1 MPVFAFP
8 LAFIGL
14 IAVPALIAI
23 YFLRSRAREQRVSSL
38 LLWLHERQMWDGGQ
52 RVHRLQTPLL
62 FFLELLAIILLV
74 TAAAGPKLRAGEGGR
89 PLVVVLDDSF
99 SMLAGNEESPRNRAV
114 RAIERELGSNRYEPV
129 RFVLAG
135 ETPQVLGE
143 GSVVEELLRGW
154 KCAAPAAKMEEAIAL
169 AFELGRSRARVLA
182 VTDRPP
188 SDAISDSRLQWWAFG
203 SARPNVALVNA
214 ARTTRDNEDRV
225 LMEIANLSSQPTSTT
240 LTIESINLAGN
251 TNQHPVI
258 AIRNPQSFSLGANET
273 RRLVLTFKSG
283 APALRARL
291 IGDALD
297 VDNQIVLLPESER
310 LVRVDMRLRDAA
322 LRAVIERALQSMQ
335 GVLLAADRPELVI
348 TDGETKIEDQDAWTL
363 RIISEK
369 DAASFL
375 GPFVVDRAH
384 PLSDGL
390 SLGGVVWGSGRGEQL
405 PGLPIITAGNVP
417 LLSDVE
423 RLGRHELRL
432 RLRPDL
438 STLQETP
445 NWPILIWNLINW
457 RALST
462 PGLEPANVRLGSDA
476 TLKVPAGVESVS
488 VTDPLRRTTELPAR
502 EKVVTIKA
510 ETIGVYQVEA
520 SRNRY
525 SFAANAL
532 QREESDL
539 TRAASGRWGDWAN
552 ATELQWEYRSI
563 GWLLLLL
570 AITVL
575 AIHALVV
582 KRFTTKNTKDFK
594 NHKEDRRYVSFE

>member
-23 YFLRSRAREQRVSSL
+23 YFLRSRAREHRVSSL
-38 LLWLHERQMWDGGQ
+38 LLWLSEEQMWDSGQ

-74 TAAAGPKLRAGEGGR
+74 TAAAGPKLRAGAGAR
-89 PLVVVLDDSF
+89 PLVIVLDDSF
-99 SMLAGNEESPRNRAV
+99 SMLAGDDESPRNRAA
-114 RAIERELGSNRYEPV
+114 RAIERELESNRYDPV

-135 ETPQVLGE
+135 EAPQVLGE
-143 GSVVEELLRGW
+143 GKAVEELLRGW
-154 KCAAPAAKMEEAIAL
+154 KCAAPAARMEEAIAL
-169 AFELGRSRARVLA
+169 AFELGPSRARVLA

-203 SARPNVALVNA
+203 SSRPNVAFVNG
-214 ARTTRDNEDRV
+214 ARTTRDKEDRV
-225 LMEIANLSSQPTSTT
+225 LLEIANLSTSSISTT
-240 LTIESINLAGN
+240 LTIESTNLAGS
-251 TNQHPVI
+251 T
-258 AIRNPQSFSLGANET
+258 NPQSTAISGSNPQSISLGANET
-273 RRLVLTFKSG
+273 RRLALTFKSG

-291 IGDALD
+291 SGDALD
-297 VDNQIVLLPESER
+297 VDNKIVLLPESER
-310 LVRVDMRLRDAA
+310 LVRVDLRLREAA
-322 LRAVIERALQSMQ
+322 LRAIIERALQSIQ
-335 GVLLAADRPELVI
+335 GVLLVTDRPELVI
-348 TDGETKIEDQDAWTL
+348 TDAESKIEETWTL
-363 RIISEK
+363 QIISEK

-384 PLSDGL
+384 PLSEGL

-405 PGLPIITAGNVP
+405 PGSPIITAGNVP

-457 RALST
+457 RALSA
-462 PGLEPANVRLGSDA
+462 PGLERTNVRLGSDA
-476 TLKVPAGVESVS
+476 MLRVPAGVESVK
-488 VTDPLRRTTELPAR
+488 VTDPLGKTTELPAR
-502 EKVVTIKA
+502 EKAVTIKA
-510 ETIGVYQVEA
+510 ETMGVYEIDA
-520 SRNRY
+520 SQNRY

-532 QREESDL
+532 QREESNL
-539 TRAASGRWGDWAN
+539 TGAASGHWGNWAN
-552 ATELQWEYRSI
+552 ATELQWEYRNI
-563 GWLLLLL
+563 GWLFLLL
-570 AITVL
+570 AMVVL
-575 AIHALVV
+575 AIHAWLVA
-582 KRFTTKNTKDFK
+582 
-594 NHKEDRRYVSFE
+594 SFANFVAAKKS

>member
-74 TAAAGPKLRAGEGGR
+74 TAAAGPRLRAGEGAR
-89 PLVVVLDDSF
+89 PLVIVLDDSF
-99 SMLAGNEESPRNRAV
+99 SMLAGDQESPRSRAA
-114 RAIERELGSNRYEPV
+114 RAIERELGSNRYEAV

-143 GSVVEELLRGW
+143 GIAAEELLRRW
-154 KCAAPAAKMEEAIAL
+154 KCAAPAARMEEAIAL

-188 SDAISDSRLQWWAFG
+188 SDAIKDSRLQWWAFG
-203 SARPNVALVNA
+203 SSRPNAAFVNA

-225 LMEIANLSSQPTSTT
+225 LLEIANLSTSSIATT
-240 LTIESINLAGN
+240 LTIESINLSGDLSGSLSETA
-251 TNQHPVI
+251 
-258 AIRNPQSFSLGANET
+258 NPQPAMTSGNSKPQSISLGANET
-273 RRLVLTFKSG
+273 RRLVLTFKTG
-283 APALRARL
+283 APPLRARL
-291 IGDALD
+291 SGDALD
-297 VDNQIVLLPESER
+297 VDNEIVLLPENER
-310 LVRVDMRLRDAA
+310 LVRVDLRLRDAV
-322 LRAVIERALQSMQ
+322 LRAAIERALKSMQ
-335 GVLLAADRPELVI
+335 GVSLTAGRPELVI
-348 TDGETKIEDQDAWTL
+348 ADAETRIEDQETWTL
-363 RIISEK
+363 QIISEN

-384 PLSDGL
+384 PLSEGL

-405 PGLPIITAGNVP
+405 PGSPIITAGNIP
-417 LLSDVE
+417 LLSDLE

-457 RALST
+457 RALSA
-462 PGLEPANVRLGSDA
+462 PGLERTNVRLGSDA
-476 TLKVPAGVESVS
+476 MLRVPAGVESVK
-488 VTDPLRRTTELPAR
+488 VTDPVRKTTELPAR
-502 EKVVTIKA
+502 EKAVTIKA
-510 ETIGVYQVEA
+510 DTIGVYQVEA
-520 SRNRY
+520 NQNGF

-532 QREESDL
+532 RREESDL
-539 TRAASGRWGDWAN
+539 TGAASGRWGDWAN
-552 ATELQWEYRSI
+552 ATEFQWEYRNI

-570 AITVL
+570 AMAVL
-575 AIHALVV
+575 AIHAWLVARFANVATSAV
-582 KRFTTKNTKDFK
+582 KK
-594 NHKEDRRYVSFE
+594 S

>member
-62 FFLELLAIILLV
+62 FFLELFALILLV
-74 TAAAGPKLRAGEGGR
+74 TAAAGPKLKAGEGGR
-89 PLVVVLDDSF
+89 PLVIVLDDSF

-114 RAIERELGSNRYEPV
+114 RAIEKELGSNRYEPV

-143 GSVVEELLRGW
+143 GRVVEELLRGW

-182 VTDRPP
+182 VTDRQP

-203 SARPNVALVNA
+203 SARPNVAFVNA

-225 LMEIANLSSQPTSTT
+225 LLEIANLSTSSISTT
-240 LTIESINLAGN
+240 LTIESISLPG
-251 TNQHPVI
+251 TT
-258 AIRNPQSFSLGANET
+258 NPQSASISSSNPQSISLGANET

-283 APALRARL
+283 APPLRASL
-291 IGDALD
+291 SGDALD
-297 VDNQIVLLPESER
+297 ADNEIVLLPESER
-310 LVRVDMRLRDAA
+310 LVRVYMRLRDAA

-348 TDGETKIEDQDAWTL
+348 TDAEAKIEDQDAWTL

-390 SLGGVVWGSGRGEQL
+390 SLGGAVWGSGRGEQL
-405 PGLPIITAGNVP
+405 PGSPIITAGNVP

-457 RALST
+457 RALSM
-462 PGLEPANVRLGSDA
+462 PGLERANVRLGSDA
-476 TLKVPAGVESVS
+476 TLKVPPGVESVK

-502 EKVVTIKA
+502 EKAVTIKA

-552 ATELQWEYRSI
+552 ATELQWEYRNI

-570 AITVL
+570 AMTVL
-575 AIHALVV
+575 AIHALLV
-582 KRFTTKNTKDFK
+582 KRFTTKTTRDIK
-594 NHKEDRRYVSFE
+594 NHKRR

>member
-1 MPVFAFP
+1 LMPVFAFP

-52 RVHRLQTPLL
+52 QVHRLQTPLL
-62 FFLELLAIILLV
+62 FFLELFAIILLV

-89 PLVVVLDDSF
+89 PLVIVLDDSF
-99 SMLAGNEESPRNRAV
+99 SMLAGNEESPRNRAA
-114 RAIERELGSNRYEPV
+114 RAIEKELGSNRYEPV

-143 GSVVEELLRGW
+143 GRVVEELLRGW

-188 SDAISDSRLQWWAFG
+188 SDAVSDSRLQWWAFG
-203 SARPNVALVNA
+203 SSRPNVAFVNA

-225 LMEIANLSSQPTSTT
+225 LLEIASLSSQPTSTT

-258 AIRNPQSFSLGANET
+258 TIRNPQSFSLGANET

-283 APALRARL
+283 APPFRASL
-291 IGDALD
+291 SGDALN
-297 VDNQIVLLPESER
+297 VDNEIVLLPESER

-348 TDGETKIEDQDAWTL
+348 IDAEAKIEDQDAWTL

-384 PLSDGL
+384 PLSEGL

-405 PGLPIITAGNVP
+405 PGSPIITAGNVP

-457 RALST
+457 RALSM
-462 PGLEPANVRLGSDA
+462 PGLERANVRLGSDA
-476 TLKVPAGVESVS
+476 TLKVPPGVEAVK

-502 EKVVTIKA
+502 EKAVTIKA

-525 SFAANAL
+525 SFAANTL

-563 GWLLLLL
+563 GWFLLLL
-570 AITVL
+570 AMIVL
-575 AIHALVV
+575 AIHALLV
-582 KRFTTKNTKDFK
+582 KRFTTKPTRDIKT
-594 NHKEDRRYVSFE
+594 HKRR

>member
-23 YFLRSRAREQRVSSL
+23 YFLRSRAHERKVSSL

-52 RVHRLQTPLL
+52 QVRRLQTPLL

-74 TAAAGPKLRAGEGGR
+74 TAAAGPKLRAGGGAR
-89 PLVVVLDDSF
+89 PLVIVLDDSF
-99 SMLAGNEESPRNRAV
+99 SMLAGDEESPRNRAA
-114 RAIERELGSNRYEPV
+114 RAIERELESDRYEPV

-135 ETPQVLGE
+135 EAPQVLGE
-143 GSVVEELLRGW
+143 GNALEELLKGW
-154 KCAAPAAKMEEAIAL
+154 RCAAPSARMEEAIAL

-182 VTDRPP
+182 VTDHPP
-188 SDAISDSRLQWWAFG
+188 SDALNDSRLQWWAFG
-203 SARPNVALVNA
+203 SSRPNVAFVNA

-225 LMEIANLSSQPTSTT
+225 LMEIANLSSQPASTT
-240 LTIESINLAGN
+240 LTTESIGAPETPAMTSGN
-251 TNQHPVI
+251 SK
-258 AIRNPQSFSLGANET
+258 PQSISLGANET
-273 RRLVLTFKSG
+273 RRLVLTFKTG
-283 APALRARL
+283 APPLRARL
-291 IGDALD
+291 SGDALD
-297 VDNQIVLLPESER
+297 VDNEIVLLPENER
-310 LVRVDMRLRDAA
+310 LVRVDLRLRDAA
-322 LRAVIERALQSMQ
+322 LRAVIERALQSLQ
-335 GVLLAADRPELVI
+335 GVLLATDRPELVI
-348 TDGETKIEDQDAWTL
+348 TDAETKIEETWTL
-363 RIISEK
+363 QIISEK

-384 PLSDGL
+384 PLSEGL

-405 PGLPIITAGNVP
+405 PGSPIITAGNIP

-457 RALST
+457 RALSA
-462 PGLEPANVRLGSDA
+462 PGLERTNVRLGSDA
-476 TLKVPAGVESVS
+476 TLGVPAGVESVK
-488 VTDPLRRTTELPAR
+488 VTDPLRKTTELPAR
-502 EKVVTIKA
+502 EKAVTIKT
-510 ETIGVYQVEA
+510 ETIGVYQIEA
-520 SRNRY
+520 NQNRY

-539 TRAASGRWGDWAN
+539 TGAASGRWGDWAN
-552 ATELQWEYRSI
+552 ATELQWEYRNI
-563 GWLLLLL
+563 GWLFLLL
-570 AITVL
+570 AMAVL
-575 AIHALVV
+575 AIHAWLVA
-582 KRFTTKNTKDFK
+582 RFTTKNTNDIKK
-594 NHKEDRRYVSFE
+594 HKRRYVSFE

>member
-52 RVHRLQTPLL
+52 QVHRLQTPLL
-62 FFLELLAIILLV
+62 FFLELFAIILLV

-89 PLVVVLDDSF
+89 PLVIVLDDSF
-99 SMLAGNEESPRNRAV
+99 SMLAGNEESPRNRAA
-114 RAIERELGSNRYEPV
+114 RAIEKELGSNRYEPV

-143 GSVVEELLRGW
+143 GRVVEELLRGW

-188 SDAISDSRLQWWAFG
+188 SDAVSDSRLQWWAFG
-203 SARPNVALVNA
+203 SSRPNVAFVNA

-225 LMEIANLSSQPTSTT
+225 LLEIASLSSQPTSTT

-258 AIRNPQSFSLGANET
+258 TIRNPQSFSLGANET

-283 APALRARL
+283 APPLRASL
-291 IGDALD
+291 SGDALN
-297 VDNQIVLLPESER
+297 VDNEIVLLPESER

-348 TDGETKIEDQDAWTL
+348 IDAEAKIEDQDAWTL

-384 PLSDGL
+384 PLSEGL

-405 PGLPIITAGNVP
+405 PGSPIITAGNVP

-457 RALST
+457 RALSM
-462 PGLEPANVRLGSDA
+462 PGLERANVRLGSDA
-476 TLKVPAGVESVS
+476 TLKVPPGVEAVK

-502 EKVVTIKA
+502 EKAVTIKA

-525 SFAANAL
+525 SFAANTL

-563 GWLLLLL
+563 GWFLLLL
-570 AITVL
+570 AMIVL
-575 AIHALVV
+575 AIHALLV
-582 KRFTTKNTKDFK
+582 KRFTTKPTRDIKT
-594 NHKEDRRYVSFE
+594 HKRR

>member
-23 YFLRSRAREQRVSSL
+23 YFLRSRAHERKVSSL

-52 RVHRLQTPLL
+52 QVRRLQTPLL

-74 TAAAGPKLRAGEGGR
+74 TAAAGPKLRAGGGAR
-89 PLVVVLDDSF
+89 PLVIVLDDSF
-99 SMLAGNEESPRNRAV
+99 SMLAGDEESPRNRAA
-114 RAIERELGSNRYEPV
+114 RAIERELESDRYEPV

-135 ETPQVLGE
+135 EAPQVLGE
-143 GSVVEELLRGW
+143 GNALEELLKGW
-154 KCAAPAAKMEEAIAL
+154 RCAAPSARMEEAIAL

-182 VTDRPP
+182 VTDHPP
-188 SDAISDSRLQWWAFG
+188 SDALNDSRLQWWAFG
-203 SARPNVALVNA
+203 SSRPNVAFVNA

-225 LMEIANLSSQPTSTT
+225 LMEIANLSSQPASTT
-240 LTIESINLAGN
+240 LTTESIGAPET
-251 TNQHPVI
+251 TNPQSAV
-258 AIRNPQSFSLGANET
+258 RNPQSISLAANET
-273 RRLVLTFKSG
+273 RRLVLTLKSG
-283 APALRARL
+283 APGLRARL
-291 IGDALD
+291 SGDPLD
-297 VDNQIVLLPESER
+297 VDNEIVLLPESER
-310 LVRVDMRLRDAA
+310 LVRVDLRLRDAA
-322 LRAVIERALQSMQ
+322 LRAVIERALQSLQ
-335 GVLLAADRPELVI
+335 GVLLATDRPELVI
-348 TDGETKIEDQDAWTL
+348 TDAETKIEETWTL
-363 RIISEK
+363 QIISEK

-384 PLSDGL
+384 PLSEGL

-405 PGLPIITAGNVP
+405 PGSPIITAGNIP

-457 RALST
+457 RALSA
-462 PGLEPANVRLGSDA
+462 PGLERTNVRLGSDA
-476 TLKVPAGVESVS
+476 TLGVPAGVESVK
-488 VTDPLRRTTELPAR
+488 VTDPLRKTTELPAR
-502 EKVVTIKA
+502 EKAVTIKT
-510 ETIGVYQVEA
+510 ETIGVYQIEA
-520 SRNRY
+520 NQNRY

-539 TRAASGRWGDWAN
+539 TGAASGRWGDWAN
-552 ATELQWEYRSI
+552 ATELQWEYRNI
-563 GWLLLLL
+563 GWLFLLL
-570 AITVL
+570 AMAVL
-575 AIHALVV
+575 AIHAWLVA
-582 KRFTTKNTKDFK
+582 RFTTKNTNDIKK
-594 NHKEDRRYVSFE
+594 HKRRYVSFE

>member
-1 MPVFAFP
+1 MPIFSFP

-74 TAAAGPKLRAGEGGR
+74 TAAAGPKLRAGEGRR
-89 PLVVVLDDSF
+89 PLVIVLDDSF
-99 SMLAGNEESPRNRAV
+99 SMLAGNEESARFRAA
-114 RAIERELGSNRYEPV
+114 RAIEKELGSNRYEPV

-143 GSVVEELLRGW
+143 AIAVEELLRGW
-154 KCAAPAAKMEEAIAL
+154 KCAAPAARMEEAIAL
-169 AFELGRSRARVLA
+169 AFELGRTRARVLA
-182 VTDRPP
+182 VTDHPP
-188 SDAISDSRLQWWAFG
+188 SDAVSDSRVQWWSFG
-203 SARPNVALVNA
+203 SSRPNVAFVNA

-225 LMEIANLSSQPTSTT
+225 LLEIANLSTSSISTT
-240 LTIESINLAGN
+240 LTIESISPSGSLPGAASQQPAMASGN
-251 TNQHPVI
+251 SK
-258 AIRNPQSFSLGANET
+258 PQSISLGANET

-291 IGDALD
+291 SGDALD
-297 VDNQIVLLPESER
+297 VDNEIVLLPENEK
-310 LVRVDMRLRDAA
+310 LVRVDLRLRDAA

-335 GVLLAADRPELVI
+335 GVMLATDRTELVI
-348 TDGETKIEDQDAWTL
+348 ADAESKIEDQETWIL
-363 RIISEK
+363 QIISEK

-384 PLSDGL
+384 PLSEGL

-405 PGLPIITAGNVP
+405 PGSPIITAGNVP

-445 NWPILIWNLINW
+445 NWPVLIWNLINW
-457 RALST
+457 RALSA
-462 PGLEPANVRLGSDA
+462 PGLERTNVRLGSDA
-476 TLKVPAGVESVS
+476 TLRVPAGVESVK
-488 VTDPLRRTTELPAR
+488 VTDPVRRTAELPAR
-502 EKVVTIKA
+502 EKTVTIKA

-520 SRNRY
+520 DQNRY

-539 TRAASGRWGDWAN
+539 TGAASGRWGDWAN
-552 ATELQWEYRSI
+552 ATEFQWEYRNI

-570 AITVL
+570 AMAVL
-575 AIHALVV
+575 ACHAWLVV
-582 KRFTTKNTKDFK
+582 RIKN
-594 NHKEDRRYVSFE
+594 

>member
-1 MPVFAFP
+1 LIPVFAFP

-23 YFLRSRAREQRVSSL
+23 YFLRSRARERRVSSL
-38 LLWLHERQMWDGGQ
+38 LLWLQERQMWDGGQ

-62 FFLELLAIILLV
+62 FFLELLAILLLV

-89 PLVVVLDDSF
+89 PLVIVLDDSF
-99 SMLAGNEESPRNRAV
+99 SMLAGNEVSPRNSAA
-114 RAIERELGSNRYEPV
+114 RAIEKELASNRYEPV

-135 ETPQVLGE
+135 EAPQVLGE
-143 GSVVEELLRGW
+143 GKAVEELLRGW
-154 KCAAPAAKMEEAIAL
+154 KCAAPAARMEEAIAL

-182 VTDRPP
+182 ITDHPP
-188 SDAISDSRLQWWAFG
+188 ADAISDSRLQWWAFG
-203 SARPNVALVNA
+203 SSRPNVAFINA
-214 ARTTRDNEDRV
+214 ARTTRDNEDRL

-240 LTIESINLAGN
+240 LTIVSINLAGN
-251 TNQHPVI
+251 NNPQSASI
-258 AIRNPQSFSLGANET
+258 SSSNPQSFLLGANET

-283 APALRARL
+283 APALRASL
-291 IGDALD
+291 GGDALD
-297 VDNQIVLLPESER
+297 VDNEVVLLPESER
-310 LVRVDMRLRDAA
+310 LVRVDLRVRDAA
-322 LRAVIERALQSMQ
+322 LRAVIERALQSAQ

-348 TDGETKIEDQDAWTL
+348 TDAEPKVEDQEAWTL
-363 RIISEK
+363 QIIAER

-384 PLSDGL
+384 PLSEGL

-405 PGLPIITAGNVP
+405 PGSPIINAGNVP

-445 NWPILIWNLINW
+445 NWPILISNLINW
-457 RALST
+457 RALSA
-462 PGLEPANVRLGSDA
+462 PGLERTNVRLGSDA
-476 TLKVPAGVESVS
+476 MLKVPAGVESVK

-502 EKVVTIKA
+502 EKTVTINA
-510 ETIGVYQVEA
+510 ETIGVYQVDA
-520 SRNRY
+520 NQNRY

-532 QREESDL
+532 RREESDL
-539 TRAASGRWGDWAN
+539 TGAASGRWGNWAN
-552 ATELQWEYRSI
+552 ATEFQWEYRNI
-563 GWLLLLL
+563 GWLFLLL
-570 AITVL
+570 ALVVL
-575 AIHALVV
+575 AIHAWLVARFAT
-582 KRFTTKNTKDFK
+582 KRAKDIQW
-594 NHKEDRRYVSFE
+594 

>member
-89 PLVVVLDDSF
+89 PLVIVLDDSF
-99 SMLAGNEESPRNRAV
+99 SMLAGAQESPRSRAA
-114 RAIERELGSNRYEPV
+114 RALEMELGSNRYEPV

-143 GSVVEELLRGW
+143 GIAVEELLRGW
-154 KCAAPAAKMEEAIAL
+154 KCAAPAARMEEAIAL

-182 VTDRPP
+182 VTDHPP

-203 SARPNVALVNA
+203 SSRPNVAFVNA

-225 LMEIANLSSQPTSTT
+225 LLEIANLSTSSISTT
-240 LTIESINLAGN
+240 LTTESISLSGTTNSQPAIASGN
-251 TNQHPVI
+251 S
-258 AIRNPQSFSLGANET
+258 NPQSISLGANET

-283 APALRARL
+283 TPALRARL
-291 IGDALD
+291 SGDALD
-297 VDNQIVLLPESER
+297 VDNEIVLLPENEK
-310 LVRVDMRLRDAA
+310 LVRVDLRLRDAA
-322 LRAVIERALQSMQ
+322 LRAVIERALQSMP
-335 GVLLAADRPELVI
+335 GVMRATDRPELVI
-348 TDGETKIEDQDAWTL
+348 ADAEPKIEDQETWTL
-363 RIISEK
+363 QIISEK

-384 PLSDGL
+384 PLSEGL

-405 PGLPIITAGNVP
+405 PGSPIITAGNIP
-417 LLSDVE
+417 LLSDLE

-445 NWPILIWNLINW
+445 NWPVLIWNLINW
-457 RALST
+457 RALSA
-462 PGLEPANVRLGSDA
+462 PGLERTNLRLGSDA
-476 TLKVPAGVESVS
+476 TLRVPAGVESVK
-488 VTDPLRRTTELPAR
+488 VTDPVRRTIELPAR
-502 EKVVTIKA
+502 EKAVTIKA
-510 ETIGVYQVEA
+510 ETIGVYRIEA
-520 SRNRY
+520 NQNGY

-539 TRAASGRWGDWAN
+539 TGAASGRWGDWAN
-552 ATELQWEYRSI
+552 ATEFQWEYRNI

-570 AITVL
+570 AMAVL
-575 AIHALVV
+575 AIHAWLVA
-582 KRFTTKNTKDFK
+582 RFTNFATFAVKK
-594 NHKEDRRYVSFE
+594 S

>member
-1 MPVFAFP
+1 MPIFAFP

-62 FFLELLAIILLV
+62 FFLELLAVILLII
-74 TAAAGPKLRAGEGGR
+74 AAAGPKLRAGEGGR
-89 PLVVVLDDSF
+89 PLVIVLDDSF
-99 SMLAGNEESPRNRAV
+99 SMLAGDQESARSRAA

-143 GSVVEELLRGW
+143 GIAIEELLKGW
-154 KCAAPAAKMEEAIAL
+154 KCAAPAARMEEAIAL

-182 VTDRPP
+182 ITDHRP
-188 SDAISDSRLQWWAFG
+188 SDAVSDSRLQWWAFG
-203 SARPNVALVNA
+203 SSRPNVAFVNA
-214 ARTTRDNEDRV
+214 ARTTRDDEDRV
-225 LMEIANLSSQPTSTT
+225 LLEIANLSTSSISTT
-240 LTIESINLAGN
+240 LTIESISLSGSLPGTTDPQPAMASGN
-251 TNQHPVI
+251 G
-258 AIRNPQSFSLGANET
+258 NPQSISLGASET
-273 RRLVLTFKSG
+273 RRLVLTYKSG

-291 IGDALD
+291 SGDTLD
-297 VDNQIVLLPESER
+297 VDNEIVLLPENER
-310 LVRVDMRLRDAA
+310 LVRVDLRLRDAA
-322 LRAVIERALQSMQ
+322 LRTVIERALRSMQ
-335 GVLLAADRPELVI
+335 GVMLATDRPGLVI
-348 TDGETKIEDQDAWTL
+348 ADAESKIEDQETWTL
-363 RIISEK
+363 QIISEK

-384 PLSDGL
+384 PLSEGL

-405 PGLPIITAGNVP
+405 PGSPVITAGNVP
-417 LLSDVE
+417 LLSDLE

-445 NWPILIWNLINW
+445 NWPVLVWNLINW
-457 RALST
+457 RALSA
-462 PGLEPANVRLGSDA
+462 PGLERTNVRLGSDA
-476 TLKVPAGVESVS
+476 TLRVPAGVESVK
-488 VTDPLRRTTELPAR
+488 VTDPARRTTELPAR
-502 EKVVTIKA
+502 EKAVTIKA
-510 ETIGVYQVEA
+510 ETIGVYQIEA
-520 SRNRY
+520 NQNRY

-539 TRAASGRWGDWAN
+539 TGAASGRWGDWTN
-552 ATELQWEYRSI
+552 APEFQWEYRNI

-570 AITVL
+570 AMAVL
-575 AIHALVV
+575 AIHAWLVA
-582 KRFTTKNTKDFK
+582 RFTNIAASAVKK
-594 NHKEDRRYVSFE
+594 S